1 MQRDIA
7 LENQRACEL
16 IIDQLV
22 QQGVH
27 YFCISPGSRNTPLVL
42 AVANHPAAKSFL
54 HFDERAL
61 GFHALGYAKA
71 SKTPVAII
79 VTSGTAVGN
88 LFPAVMEASL
98 SFVPIIVL
106 TADRPPELRDNGSNQ
121 TLDQVKL
128 FGDYVRWEVDL
139 PPPDHNHVDNY
150 LRSTIAQALIH
161 CNQSPKGPV
170 HLNCMF
176 REPLVSSSRLVFSHP
191 TRLQIGE
198 TFTLP
203 SPKTLESWAEEM
215 SCEEKGVIIVGSL
228 STTRSLEP
236 ICDLAERLGW
246 PIFADVTSNLRSVGS
261 HNNIIPYFD
270 AILKG
275 NPEIKPDVIL
285 HLGDRYVS
293 KTLRLW
299 LARCAPKRYYQVKD
313 HPMRADPEH
322 LVTQTLQ
329 CDPVLFSQQLL
340 PFFSNTVGEWL
351 HFWREQSAR
360 IEGQLDDIFA
370 EKEEL
375 SEPYLFYFLA
385 QHAHDKLG
393 LFVANSMP
401 IRDAD
406 NFFFPKQSFGPLFAN
421 RGVSG
426 IDGNIATAVG
436 AAQGCGLPIVAVLGD
451 LTSLHDLTS
460 LAQLKKAKHPLI
472 LIIVNNDG
480 GAIYSF
486 LPIAQKSK
494 SVEEYFAL
502 PHGYSF
508 EEAAR
513 LFGIYY
519 AAPKTR
525 EDFEDLLLRAIN
537 YKESCVIEITTNR
550 SENYAFHKKIADEV
564 CSLTAEQAF

>member
-7 LENQRACEL
+7 LENQRASEL

-27 YFCISPGSRNTPLVL
+27 YFCIAPGSRCTPLVL
-42 AVANHPAAKSFL
+42 AVANHPSAKSFL

-98 SFVPIIVL
+98 SFVPLIIL
-106 TADRPPELRDNGSNQ
+106 SADRPPELRDNGSNQ

-128 FGDYVRWEVDL
+128 FGNYVRWEADL
-139 PPPDHNHVDNY
+139 PPPDDYNGDRF
-150 LRSTIAQALIH
+150 LRTTIAQSIIL
-161 CNQSPKGPV
+161 CNHAPKGPV

-191 TRLQIGE
+191 QRLQIGE

-215 SCEEKGVIIVGSL
+215 GCEEKGIILVGSL

-246 PIFADVTSNLRSVGS
+246 PIFADVTSNLRSLGE
-261 HNNIIPYFD
+261 HNNLLAHYD
-270 AILKG
+270 AILKS
-275 NPEIKPDVIL
+275 NPDIKPDIIL

-322 LVTQTLQ
+322 LVTQTLL

-351 HFWREQSAR
+351 HFWREQSVQV
-360 IEGQLDDIFA
+360 ENQLDEIFA

-375 SEPYLFYFLA
+375 SEPHIFHFLA
-385 QHAHDKLG
+385 RHVDLKVA
-393 LFVANSMP
+393 LFIANSMP

-406 NFFFPKQSFGPLFAN
+406 NFFFPDQPFGPLFSN

-426 IDGNIATAVG
+426 IDGNIATAIG
-436 AAQGCGLPIVAVLGD
+436 AAEGCDLPIIAILGD
-451 LTSLHDLTS
+451 LTTFHDLTS
-460 LAQLKKAKHPLI
+460 LAQLKRSKQPLI
-472 LIIVNNDG
+472 LIVINNDG

-486 LPIAQKSK
+486 LPVAQKSK
-494 SVEEYFAL
+494 LMEEYFAL
-502 PHGYSF
+502 SHGSSF

-513 LFGIYY
+513 LFGLYY
-519 AAPKTR
+519 AAPKTK
-525 EDFEDLLLRAIN
+525 EDFEDLLLRAVN
-537 YKESCVIEITTNR
+537 YKESCVIEVVTNR
-550 SENYAFHKKIADEV
+550 SENFIFHKKIADEV
-564 CSLTAEQAF
+564 CSLTTEQAF